1 MKFEVKWKRA
11 KKERIFLIVLSIVF
25 AMFWVWGNYETL
37 GFSGGSLFFICTVRV
52 IVYSIIFY
60 MLLGIIWDKVL
71 VSELMNTAKARTKS
85 KKLYWCLFGICLLC
99 WLPYFLALYPGVV
112 TWDSEW
118 QVEQAIGLRGYSN
131 HQPWIQTLVIKFC
144 CFLGSIISKKINTGV
159 AIYVMLQM
167 CVLAFIYAYVVYYLY
182 QKGTRKI
189 YLIGCLI
196 FYAVFPIN
204 AFYAVTMWKD
214 VIMGAIVLLFSMI
227 LWKMECNEQTKAD
240 WILFFI
246 TGILISLLRSN
257 GFYAYI
263 LCVPFII
270 FFVKKKRAM
279 TVIICMMT
287 VLFVMFVKGP
297 VMEHYNVVQ
306 PDTIEALS
314 IPAQHIARVIKDGG
328 ELNKEQEELLSEI
341 VELERVPKEYDSTI
355 SDPIKTLVREK
366 GNQDYIKE
374 HGKEYLKLWIELG
387 IKYPGTYLKAQID
400 QTRGFWCPGVEYWV
414 VSTEVKENSFG
425 MIRDSKLPFVFEVV
439 LERIEGFFYAIPVLE
454 WFWGIGIYTWII
466 IAMFW
471 ISIYQK
477 QKILAFFPVLAIIAS
492 LMIATPVFAEFRYA
506 YSVVVTLPF
515 LIIVG
520 SSKRKGVLAD
530 EKNLVYDDIN

>member
-144 CFLGSIISKKINTGV
+144 CFLGNIISKKINTGV

-425 MIRDSKLPFVFEVV
+425 MIRDSKLPSVFEVV

-454 WFWGIGIYTWII
+454 WFWELGFIRGLSSRC
-466 IAMFW
+466 FG
-471 ISIYQK
+471 
-477 QKILAFFPVLAIIAS
+477 L
-492 LMIATPVFAEFRYA
+492 VF
-506 YSVVVTLPF
+506 
-515 LIIVG
+515 IKN
-520 SSKRKGVLAD
+520 KRF
-530 EKNLVYDDIN
+530 